1 VRIEEV
7 EMTEDRSKHDNGQP
21 TGESTGAVVARGQ
34 CASVLDSL
42 RPGAATGVGSL
53 PHRDAK
59 AAADFALREYDLLAL
74 PSLPRRSPAEAMV
87 AQALI
92 GIPGVTL
99 GQYGSI
105 AVDIDAVDPCAEVR
119 TDIDSDSFLGLR
131 VCLERAAAAG
141 VGTDPV
147 KWQFVGPV
155 TLGVALVR
163 AGVPTDIAF
172 EMGAASVRAH
182 LRAISAHV
190 SEMLPGAPQLVIIDE
205 PWLVELMSE
214 DFPIAPDQAVD
225 LMSGAMAA
233 LGPGVATGI
242 HCCGPTDW
250 SSVLAAGPQVLSVP
264 AVVSLEA
271 AGGRLQGFLENGGWV
286 AWGVVATDGPI
297 GVTAGRAWHQLS
309 GVWCSLVQQGVD
321 PGLLR
326 RQALLTPHCGLGT
339 HTPVVAERVCHTVRE
354 ITHRVRDQAT
364 ATRFVLGA

>member
-1 VRIEEV
+1 
-7 EMTEDRSKHDNGQP
+7 MASDRNADAGSKNVGP
-21 TGESTGAVVARGQ
+21 KLALVP
-34 CASVLDSL
+34 SVLDAL
-42 RPGAATGVGSL
+42 RPGASTGVGSL

-59 AAADFALREYDLLAL
+59 AAAEFALREYELLAL

-105 AVDIDAVDPCAEVR
+105 AVDIDAVDPESEVH
-119 TDIDSDSFLGLR
+119 TDVSGDSFLGLR
-131 VCLERAAAAG
+131 LCLDLAAERNN
-141 VGTDPV
+141 TSDPV

-172 EMGAASVRAH
+172 EMAAASVRSH
-182 LRAISAHV
+182 LRAISGYVAEV
-190 SEMLPGAPQLVIIDE
+190 LPGAPQLVIIDE

-214 DFPIAPDQAVD
+214 EFPIAPDHAVD
-225 LMSGAMAA
+225 LMSSAMAA
-233 LGPGVATGI
+233 LGPGTAAGV

-250 SSVLAAGPQVLSVP
+250 ASVIAAGPQVLSVP
-264 AVVSLEA
+264 ASSSLESV
-271 AGGRLQGFLENGGWV
+271 AGYLQRFLDEGGWV
-286 AWGVVATDGPI
+286 AWGVVATGGPI
-297 GVTAGRAWHQLS
+297 GVTAGRAWHHLS
-309 GVWCSLVQQGVD
+309 GVWCGLVQLGVD
-321 PGLLR
+321 PALLR

-339 HTPVVAERVCHTVRE
+339 HTPAIAERVCRTVRE
-354 ITHRVRDQAT
+354 ITHRVRDQAS

>member
-1 VRIEEV
+1 
-7 EMTEDRSKHDNGQP
+7 MAGDQ
-21 TGESTGAVVARGQ
+21 GEHLGSSISA
-34 CASVLDSL
+34 LDAFL
-42 RPGAATGVGSL
+42 PGAATGVGSL

-87 AQALI
+87 AQALV

-105 AVDIDAVDPCAEVR
+105 AVDIDAVDPTAEVS
-119 TDIDSDSFLGLR
+119 TDVNSDSFLGLR
-131 VCLERAAAAG
+131 VCLERAVAAG

-163 AGVPTDIAF
+163 AGVPTEIAF
-172 EMGAASVRAH
+172 EMAATSVRAH

-190 SEMLPGAPQLVIIDE
+190 ADMLPGAPQLVIIDE
-205 PWLVELMSE
+205 PWLGDLMSE
-214 DFPIAPDQAVD
+214 EFPIAPDQAVD
-225 LMSGAMAA
+225 LMSGAMAG
-233 LGPGVATGI
+233 LSPGTAAGI

-250 SSVLAAGPQVLSVP
+250 ASVMAAGPQVLSIP
-264 AVVSLEA
+264 AVASLES
-271 AGGRLQGFLENGGWV
+271 AGGYLQRFLEDGGWV
-286 AWGVVATDGPI
+286 LWGVVATDGPI

-309 GVWCSLVQQGVD
+309 GVWCSLVQRGVD

-339 HTPVVAERVCHTVRE
+339 HTPVVAERVCQTVRE
-354 ITHRVRDQAT
+354 VTHRVRDQAA

>member
-1 VRIEEV
+1 MVPQGEEV
-7 EMTEDRSKHDNGQP
+7 NMASDRNGDAGVP
-21 TGESTGAVVARGQ
+21 AAGAKLAVVP
-34 CASVLDSL
+34 SVLDAL
-42 RPGAATGVGSL
+42 RPGASTGVGSL

-59 AAADFALREYDLLAL
+59 AAAEFALREYDLLAL

-92 GIPGVTL
+92 GMPGVTL

-105 AVDIDAVDPCAEVR
+105 AVDIDAVDPEAEVF
-119 TDIDSDSFLGLR
+119 TDLSSDSFLGLR
-131 VCLERAAAAG
+131 VCLEMAAERG

-147 KWQFVGPV
+147 KWQFIGPV

-172 EMGAASVRAH
+172 EMAAASVRSH
-182 LRAISAHV
+182 LRAISTYVA
-190 SEMLPGAPQLVIIDE
+190 EALPGAPQLVIIDE

-214 DFPIAPDQAVD
+214 DFPIAPDHAVD

-233 LGPGVATGI
+233 LGSGTAAGI

-250 SSVLAAGPQVLSVP
+250 ASVVAAGPQVLSVP
-264 AVVSLEA
+264 ASSNLESVAGYLQRFLEA
-271 AGGRLQGFLENGGWV
+271 GGWV
-286 AWGVVATDGPI
+286 AWGVVATGGPI
-297 GVTAGRAWHQLS
+297 GVTAGRAWHHLS
-309 GVWCSLVQQGVD
+309 GVWCGLVQLGVD
-321 PGLLR
+321 PALLR

-339 HTPVVAERVCHTVRE
+339 HTPVIAERVCRTVRE
-354 ITHRVRDQAT
+354 ITHRVRDQAS

>member
-1 VRIEEV
+1 
-7 EMTEDRSKHDNGQP
+7 MAGDQ
-21 TGESTGAVVARGQ
+21 GEHLGTSISA
-34 CASVLDSL
+34 LDAFL
-42 RPGAATGVGSL
+42 PGAATGVGSL

-87 AQALI
+87 AQALV

-105 AVDIDAVDPCAEVR
+105 AVDIDAVDPTAEVS
-119 TDIDSDSFLGLR
+119 TDVNSDSFLGLR
-131 VCLERAAAAG
+131 VCLERAVAAG

-163 AGVPTDIAF
+163 AGVPTEIAF
-172 EMGAASVRAH
+172 EMAATSVRAH

-190 SEMLPGAPQLVIIDE
+190 ADMLPGAPQLVIIDE
-205 PWLVELMSE
+205 PWLGDLMSE
-214 DFPIAPDQAVD
+214 EFPIAPDQAVD
-225 LMSGAMAA
+225 LMSGAMAG
-233 LGPGVATGI
+233 LSPGTAAGI

-250 SSVLAAGPQVLSVP
+250 ASVMAAGPQVLSIP
-264 AVVSLEA
+264 AVASLES
-271 AGGRLQGFLENGGWV
+271 AGGYLQRFLEDGGWV
-286 AWGVVATDGPI
+286 LWGVVATDGPI

-309 GVWCSLVQQGVD
+309 GVWCSLVQRGVD

-339 HTPVVAERVCHTVRE
+339 HTPVVAERVCQTVRE
-354 ITHRVRDQAT
+354 VTHRVRDQAA

>member
-1 VRIEEV
+1 
-7 EMTEDRSKHDNGQP
+7 MAGDQ
-21 TGESTGAVVARGQ
+21 GEHLGTSISA
-34 CASVLDSL
+34 LDAFL
-42 RPGAATGVGSL
+42 PGAATGVGSL

-87 AQALI
+87 AQALV

-105 AVDIDAVDPCAEVR
+105 AVDIDAVDPTAEVS
-119 TDIDSDSFLGLR
+119 TDVNSDSFLGLR
-131 VCLERAAAAG
+131 VCLERAVAAG

-163 AGVPTDIAF
+163 AGVPTEIAF
-172 EMGAASVRAH
+172 EMAATSVRAH

-190 SEMLPGAPQLVIIDE
+190 ADMLPGAPQLVIIDE
-205 PWLVELMSE
+205 PWLGDLMSE
-214 DFPIAPDQAVD
+214 EFPIAPDQAVD
-225 LMSGAMAA
+225 LMSGAMAG
-233 LGPGVATGI
+233 LSPGTAAGI

-250 SSVLAAGPQVLSVP
+250 ASVMAAGPQVLSIP
-264 AVVSLEA
+264 AVASLES
-271 AGGRLQGFLENGGWV
+271 AGGYLQRFLEDGGWV
-286 AWGVVATDGPI
+286 IWGVVATDGPI

-309 GVWCSLVQQGVD
+309 GVWCSLVQRGVD

-339 HTPVVAERVCHTVRE
+339 HTPVVAERVCQTVRE
-354 ITHRVRDQAT
+354 VTHRVRDQAA

>member
-1 VRIEEV
+1 
-7 EMTEDRSKHDNGQP
+7 MASDRNADAGSKNAGP
-21 TGESTGAVVARGQ
+21 KLALVP
-34 CASVLDSL
+34 SVLDAL
-42 RPGAATGVGSL
+42 RPGASTGVGSL

-59 AAADFALREYDLLAL
+59 AAAEFALREYELLAL

-105 AVDIDAVDPCAEVR
+105 AVDIDAVDPESEVH
-119 TDIDSDSFLGLR
+119 TDVSGDSFLGLR
-131 VCLERAAAAG
+131 QCLDMAAERNSAS
-141 VGTDPV
+141 DPI

-172 EMGAASVRAH
+172 EMAAASVRSH
-182 LRAISAHV
+182 LRAISAYV
-190 SEMLPGAPQLVIIDE
+190 AEVLPGAPQLVIIDE

-214 DFPIAPDQAVD
+214 EFPIAPDHAVD
-225 LMSGAMAA
+225 LMSSAMAA
-233 LGPGVATGI
+233 LGPGTAAGV

-250 SSVLAAGPQVLSVP
+250 ASVIAAGPQVLSVP
-264 AVVSLEA
+264 ASSSLESV
-271 AGGRLQGFLENGGWV
+271 AGYLQRFLDEGGWV
-286 AWGVVATDGPI
+286 AWGVVATGGPI
-297 GVTAGRAWHQLS
+297 GVTAGRAWHHLS
-309 GVWCSLVQQGVD
+309 GVWCGLVQLGVD
-321 PGLLR
+321 PALLR

-339 HTPVVAERVCHTVRE
+339 HTPAIAERVCRTVRE
-354 ITHRVRDQAT
+354 ITHRVRDQAS

>member
-1 VRIEEV
+1 
-7 EMTEDRSKHDNGQP
+7 MASKKNG
-21 TGESTGAVVARGQ
+21 STPPSELSGVP
-34 CASVLDSL
+34 SVLEVL
-42 RPGAATGVGSL
+42 RPGASAGVGSL
-53 PHRDAK
+53 PHRDAW
-59 AAADFALREYDLLAL
+59 AAAEFALREYDLLTL

-87 AQALI
+87 AQALV

-105 AVDIDAVDPCAEVR
+105 AVDIDAVDPAAEVH
-119 TDIDSDSFLGLR
+119 TDMWSDSFLGLR
-131 VCLERAAAAG
+131 VCCEQAAASG

-163 AGVPTDIAF
+163 AGVPTEIAF
-172 EMGAASVRAH
+172 EMAATSVRAH
-182 LRAISAHV
+182 LRAISAYV
-190 SEMLPGAPQLVIIDE
+190 AEVLPGAPQLVLIDE

-214 DFPIAPDQAVD
+214 HFPIAPDQAVD

-233 LGPGVATGI
+233 LGPGTAMGV

-250 SSVLAAGPQVLSVP
+250 ASVLASGPQMISIPALVNLESV
-264 AVVSLEA
+264 
-271 AGGRLQGFLENGGWV
+271 AGYLQRFLANGGWV
-286 AWGVVATDGPI
+286 AWGVVATAGPI
-297 GVTAGRAWHQLS
+297 GVTAHRAWHQLS
-309 GVWCSLVQQGVD
+309 EVWCSLVQQGVD

-326 RQALLTPHCGLGT
+326 RQSLLTPHCGLGT
-339 HTPVVAERVCHTVRE
+339 HTPVVAERVCQTVRE

>member
-1 VRIEEV
+1 
-7 EMTEDRSKHDNGQP
+7 MAGDQ
-21 TGESTGAVVARGQ
+21 GEHLGTSISA
-34 CASVLDSL
+34 LDAFL
-42 RPGAATGVGSL
+42 PGAATGVGSL

-87 AQALI
+87 AQALV

-105 AVDIDAVDPCAEVR
+105 AVDIDAVDPTAEVS
-119 TDIDSDSFLGLR
+119 TDVNSDSFLGLR
-131 VCLERAAAAG
+131 VCLERAVAAG

-163 AGVPTDIAF
+163 AGVPTEIAF
-172 EMGAASVRAH
+172 EMAATSVRTH

-190 SEMLPGAPQLVIIDE
+190 ADMLPGAPQLVIIDE
-205 PWLVELMSE
+205 PWLGDLMSE
-214 DFPIAPDQAVD
+214 EFPIAPDQAVD
-225 LMSGAMAA
+225 LMSGAMAG
-233 LGPGVATGI
+233 LSPGTAAGI

-250 SSVLAAGPQVLSVP
+250 ASVMAAGPQVLSIP
-264 AVVSLEA
+264 AVASLES
-271 AGGRLQGFLENGGWV
+271 AGGYLQRFLEDGGWV
-286 AWGVVATDGPI
+286 LWGVVATDGPI

-309 GVWCSLVQQGVD
+309 GVWCSLVQRGVD

-339 HTPVVAERVCHTVRE
+339 HTPVVAERVCQTVRE
-354 ITHRVRDQAT
+354 VTHRVRDQAA

>member
-1 VRIEEV
+1 
-7 EMTEDRSKHDNGQP
+7 MAGDQ
-21 TGESTGAVVARGQ
+21 GEHLGTSISA
-34 CASVLDSL
+34 LDAFL
-42 RPGAATGVGSL
+42 PGAATGVGSL

-87 AQALI
+87 AQALV

-105 AVDIDAVDPCAEVR
+105 AVDIDAVDPTAEVS
-119 TDIDSDSFLGLR
+119 TDVNSDSFLGLR
-131 VCLERAAAAG
+131 VCLERAVAAG

-163 AGVPTDIAF
+163 AGVPTEIAF
-172 EMGAASVRAH
+172 EMAATSVRAH

-190 SEMLPGAPQLVIIDE
+190 ADMLPGAPQLVIIDE
-205 PWLVELMSE
+205 PWLGDLMSE
-214 DFPIAPDQAVD
+214 EFPIAPDQAVD
-225 LMSGAMAA
+225 LMSGAMAGLS
-233 LGPGVATGI
+233 LGTAAGI

-250 SSVLAAGPQVLSVP
+250 ASVMAAGPQVLSIP
-264 AVVSLEA
+264 AVASLES
-271 AGGRLQGFLENGGWV
+271 AGGYLQRFLEDGGWV
-286 AWGVVATDGPI
+286 LWGVVATDGPI

-309 GVWCSLVQQGVD
+309 GVWCSLVQRGVD

-339 HTPVVAERVCHTVRE
+339 HTPVVAERVCQTVRE
-354 ITHRVRDQAT
+354 VTHRVRDQAA